1 MVHQHKNH
9 HAPSAIVV
17 GGGISGLLAAR
28 RLTDAGVNVT
38 VLDQNDYLGGALGAH
53 KVAGL
58 VLDSGAESYATRT
71 PTVTTLVKEL
81 GLGDQIVDP
90 NSHGSWLYLPQGA
103 RKTPSTGIMGIPGDL
118 SDKSLAGV
126 LGKSG
131 LRRARRDKVL
141 PASVGANA
149 KTLGELVRA
158 RMGKKVLDNLVAPV
172 VSGVYSTHPDMLDI
186 DAVIPGLREGLKKHK
201 SLAAAS
207 AAIRAQA
214 PAGSQVAG
222 LSGGMHLL
230 IEQLIEKMP
239 APVRYIPECGV
250 IAVDR
255 DPITNEWVVIRRR
268 SDGEKAASVGAD
280 YLVIATD
287 GSTAARLLGPHIKGS
302 SLPNIDPGPEVAL
315 VTLVVDQPALNS
327 NPRGTGLLVSEA
339 VTNVRAKALTH
350 ATAKWAW
357 VAEEAGKNRHVV
369 RLSYGRG
376 GEQSTFSDVSLDED
390 QLITLALRDASK
402 LLDVPITAQ
411 NLVDA
416 DVVRWNGVLPLSTP
430 GYRER
435 VQLFRERAA
444 ELDTVCTVGSWA
456 AGSGLAAVVRD
467 TQEQL
472 DQFIAHITQKRAP
485 K

>member
-1 MVHQHKNH
+1 M
-9 HAPSAIVV
+9 
-17 GGGISGLLAAR
+17 
-28 RLTDAGVNVT
+28 
-38 VLDQNDYLGGALGAH
+38 
-53 KVAGL
+53 
-58 VLDSGAESYATRT
+58 
-71 PTVTTLVKEL
+71 
-81 GLGDQIVDP
+81 
-90 NSHGSWLYLPQGA
+90 
-103 RKTPSTGIMGIPGDL
+103 
-118 SDKSLAGV
+118 
-126 LGKSG
+126 
-131 LRRARRDKVL
+131 
-141 PASVGANA
+141 
-149 KTLGELVRA
+149 
-158 RMGKKVLDNLVAPV
+158 

-472 DQFIAHITQKRAP
+472 DQFIAHITQKRAS